1 MTDLRL
7 TKRFAALLMA
17 GGLVAGCGT
26 SSPTKID
33 YKSDQKSKEVSLAIP
48 PNLIDETADQRSLPP
63 QGGQTS
69 LSALQQVQSTAPTEA
84 AVVPSV
90 SGMHIQRDGTE
101 SWLVVDSESPDQV
114 WPQVRRFW
122 QEQGFLLVV
131 DDRKRNVMETDWNET
146 HPAIN
151 DGLIR
156 STLTKA
162 LGNSYVTAE
171 RNKYRTRLE
180 AAPNGGTYV
189 FVSQKGL
196 REQLTGANKDS
207 STWAVKPNDPALEA
221 EYLKRLM
228 ASIAQAQARANP
240 SGTTGGDIQNV
251 ALSPAGAQTAP
262 NVAAGAGAG
271 ANAGATGA
279 NSAAAATAA
288 QNVALAAQTPTA
300 DERAANGSAVNAGP
314 SAQYSNDELMLGE
327 PYDRAW
333 LRVGLALDR
342 SNFTV
347 DDRDR
352 TKGIYFVRYVDPKDM
367 TSAEQGF
374 WSQVFHG
381 RKEKVAKQYRV
392 NVRAITPNQT
402 RVAIIDDKGSVDKSP
417 QATQIMSLM
426 IDQLH

>member
-33 YKSDQKSKEVSLAIP
+33 YKSDQKSKETSLAVP

-63 QGGQTS
+63 RGGQTS
-69 LSALQQVQSTAPTEA
+69 LSALQQVQTSAPPETAIVPT
-84 AVVPSV
+84 VT
-90 SGMHIQRDGTE
+90 GMHIQRDGTE
-101 SWLVVDSESPDQV
+101 SWLVVDNESPDQV

-131 DDRKRNVMETDWNET
+131 DDRKRSVMETDWNES
-146 HPAIN
+146 HAAIN

-156 STLTKA
+156 NTLSKA
-162 LGNSYVTAE
+162 MGNSYVTSE

-180 AAPNGGTYV
+180 PAPNGGTYV

-196 REQLTGANKDS
+196 REQLTGANNDS
-207 STWAVKPNDPALEA
+207 STWVVKPNDPALEA

-228 ASIAQAQARANP
+228 ASLVQAQARAQA
-240 SGTTGGDIQNV
+240 SGTTNNNGEMQNV

-262 NVAAGAGAG
+262 GVAAGAS
-271 ANAGATGA
+271 ATGA
-279 NSAAAATAA
+279 TNSAAAATAA
-288 QNVALAAQTPTA
+288 QNVALAAQTPA
-300 DERAANGSAVNAGP
+300 PEERAAAGAGTA
-314 SAQYSNDELMLGE
+314 AQVSSTELMLGE

-352 TKGIYFVRYVDPKDM
+352 TRGLYFVRYVDPKDM
-367 TSAEQGF
+367 SSEEQGF
-374 WSQVFHG
+374 WSQIFHG

-402 RVAIIDDKGSVDKSP
+402 RVAVIDDKGAIDSSS
-417 QATQIMSLM
+417 QAKQIMSLM
-426 IDQLH
+426 VDQLQ

>member
-1 MTDLRL
+1 MTELRL

-33 YKSDQKSKEVSLAIP
+33 YKSDSKSKEVSLAVP
-48 PNLIDETADQRSLPP
+48 PNMLEETADQRSLPP
-63 QGGQTS
+63 QSGQTS
-69 LSALQQVQSTAPTEA
+69 LSTLQQVQSDAPTA
-84 AVVPSV
+84 AVVAPAV

-101 SWLVVDSESPDQV
+101 SWLVLDNQSPDKA
-114 WPQVRRFW
+114 WPQIRRFW

-131 DDRKRNVMETDWNET
+131 DQRDKGVMETDWNET
-146 HPAIN
+146 HPSIN

-156 STLTKA
+156 STLSKA
-162 LGNSYVTAE
+162 MGNSYVTAE

-189 FVSQKGL
+189 FISQKGL
-196 REQLTGANKDS
+196 REALSGVNNDTSK
-207 STWAVKPNDPALEA
+207 WEPKPNDPALET

-228 ASIAQAQARANP
+228 ATLAKNDTGTRTANAAA
-240 SGTTGGDIQNV
+240 DV
-251 ALSPAGAQTAP
+251 SPAGSQTAP
-262 NVAAGAGAG
+262 NAATSGAK
-271 ANAGATGA
+271 
-279 NSAAAATAA
+279 SAAAATAA
-288 QNVALAAQTPTA
+288 QNVALAGQTPMRDPSSA
-300 DERAANGSAVNAGP
+300 DT
-314 SAQYSNDELMLGE
+314 SAQFSSTELTLGE

-347 DDRDR
+347 DDRDLTR
-352 TKGIYFVRYVDPKDM
+352 GLYFVRYVDPKDM

-392 NVRAITPNQT
+392 NVRAVTPNQT
-402 RVAIIDDKGSVDKSP
+402 RVAVVDDKGDVDSSP
-417 QATQIMSLM
+417 QAKQIMSLM
-426 IDQLH
+426 VDQLH

>member
-33 YKSDQKSKEVSLAIP
+33 YKSDQKSKEVSLAVP
-48 PNLIDETADQRSLPP
+48 PNMIDETPDQRSLPP

-69 LSALQQVQSTAPTEA
+69 LSTLQQVQSTAPSTA
-84 AVVPSV
+84 AVVPAV
-90 SGMHIQRDGTE
+90 TGMHIQRDGTE
-101 SWLVVDSESPDQV
+101 SWLVVDNESPDQA
-114 WPQVRRFW
+114 WPQIRRFW

-131 DDRKRNVMETDWNET
+131 DQRDKGVMETDWNET

-151 DGLIR
+151 DGFVRGAL
-156 STLTKA
+156 SKA
-162 LGNSYVTAE
+162 MGNSYVTAE

-180 AAPNGGTYV
+180 SAPNGGTYV

-196 REQLTGANKDS
+196 REELTGTNNDS
-207 STWAVKPNDPALEA
+207 SKWVAKPNDPALEA

-228 ASIAQAQARANP
+228 AALALAESRTRA
-240 SGTTGGDIQNV
+240 GDTQSA

-262 NVAAGAGAG
+262 AVAAGTAG
-271 ANAGATGA
+271 ANSG
-279 NSAAAATAA
+279 AAAMAA
-288 QNVALAAQTPTA
+288 QNVALSAQTPA
-300 DERAANGSAVNAGP
+300 PNESAAASNSGSATSAT
-314 SAQYSNDELMLGE
+314 SAQLSSTELTLGE

-352 TKGIYFVRYVDPKDM
+352 THGIYFVRYVDPKDL

-374 WSQVFHG
+374 WSQIFHG

-392 NVRAITPNQT
+392 NVRAVTPNQT
-402 RVAIIDDKGSVDKSP
+402 RVAVVDDKGAVDESS
-417 QATQIMSLM
+417 QAKQIMSLM
-426 IDQLH
+426 VDQLH